1 MSHFA
6 PNTIF
11 ILVPIVL
18 AIIAIWFIPIARI
31 VHRTGYSAW
40 WVLLAFIPFGNV
52 IGLWILAFARWPA
65 LDGKSH

>member
-1 MSHFA
+1 MHHLPPNAIYFLA
-6 PNTIF
+6 P
-11 ILVPIVL
+11 LVLV
-18 AIIAIWFIPIARI
+18 IIAIWFIPAARI

-40 WVLLAFIPFGNV
+40 WVLLAFVPFGNI

>member
-1 MSHFA
+1 MTHFA

-40 WVLLAFIPFGNV
+40 WVLLAFIPFSNIV
-52 IGLWILAFARWPA
+52 GLWILAFARWPA